1 MGGKRSEPKIAPTAC
16 FADKFPVRLWVLLAF
31 AWAGAVSLHADD
43 GDLDAAIHK
52 AVEILGKYANEKSDT
67 APAEA
72 FQKAKGLAILNILK
86 GGFIFSG
93 SGGTG
98 LVTVKMKNG
107 KWSPPSAISAGGFGV
122 GLQAGG
128 SNIDYVILM
137 NTDEAVEQF
146 SKEGNYR
153 GGVEAEGTA
162 GSEGRN
168 LSAGMAGMS
177 APVTSYS
184 FSEGLFGG
192 VSTSSLAFGVEDDT
206 NEAFYGEKL
215 ESEDILAGRVKK
227 VSASVHQLW
236 RALED
241 TDKKTKV
248 TAAEAEKKAKETKSR
263 K

>member
-1 MGGKRSEPKIAPTAC
+1 MRNAQILAVVVSVFMSTW
-16 FADKFPVRLWVLLAF
+16 VR
-31 AWAGAVSLHADD
+31 GDD
-43 GDLDAAIHK
+43 GDLDKAIDK
-52 AVEILGKYANEKSDT
+52 AVEILGKYSNEKEDT
-67 APAEA
+67 VPAEA
-72 FQKAKGLAILNILK
+72 FQKCKGLAILNVMK
-86 GGFIFSG
+86 AGFIFSG

-98 LVTVKMKNG
+98 LVVVRTKNG

-137 NTDEAVEQF
+137 NSDDAVEQF

-162 GSEGRN
+162 GTEGRN

-206 NEAFYGEKL
+206 NESFYGEKI
-215 ESEDILAGRVKK
+215 ESKDILAGKVKK
-227 VSASVHQLW
+227 VPASVQKLW
-236 RALED
+236 RALEEAD
-241 TDKKTKV
+241 RKTKMAYQN
-248 TAAEAEKKAKETKSR
+248 TQKDQAKKK
-263 K
+263 

>member
-1 MGGKRSEPKIAPTAC
+1 MRNAQILAVVVSVFMSTW
-16 FADKFPVRLWVLLAF
+16 VR
-31 AWAGAVSLHADD
+31 GDD
-43 GDLDAAIHK
+43 VDLDKAIDK
-52 AVEILGKYANEKSDT
+52 AVEILGKYSNEKEDT
-67 APAEA
+67 VPAEA
-72 FQKAKGLAILNILK
+72 FQKCKGLAILNVVK
-86 GGFIFSG
+86 AGFIFSG

-98 LVTVKMKNG
+98 LVVVRTKNG

-137 NTDEAVEQF
+137 NSDDAVEQF

-162 GSEGRN
+162 GTEGRN

-206 NEAFYGEKL
+206 NESFYGEKI
-215 ESEDILAGRVKK
+215 ESKDILAGKVKK
-227 VSASVHQLW
+227 VPSSVQKLW
-236 RALED
+236 RALEEAD
-241 TDKKTKV
+241 RKTKM
-248 TAAEAEKKAKETKSR
+248 AYQNAQKDQAKKK
-263 K
+263 

>member
-1 MGGKRSEPKIAPTAC
+1 MQK
-16 FADKFPVRLWVLLAF
+16 VLLL
-31 AWAGAVSLHADD
+31 GAVVLVLITMGVRGDD
-43 GDLDAAIHK
+43 GDLDKAIDK
-52 AVEILGKYANEKSDT
+52 AVEILDKYASEKDDT

-72 FQKAKGLAILNILK
+72 FQKAKGLAILNVMK
-86 GGFIFSG
+86 AGFIFSG

-137 NTDEAVEQF
+137 NSEEAVEQF

-162 GSEGRN
+162 GTEGRN
-168 LSAGMAGMS
+168 MSAGMAGMS

-206 NEAFYGEKL
+206 NEAFYGQKM
-215 ESEDILAGRVKK
+215 ESKDILAGKVKK
-227 VSASVHQLW
+227 VPASVQKLW
-236 RALED
+236 RALEEAD
-241 TDKKTKV
+241 RKTKV
-248 TAAEAEKKAKETKSR
+248 TYQNAQKDQAKKK
-263 K
+263 

>member
-1 MGGKRSEPKIAPTAC
+1 MRRILMALWLAGFLLEAV
-16 FADKFPVRLWVLLAF
+16 VR
-31 AWAGAVSLHADD
+31 ADD
-43 GDLDAAIHK
+43 GDLDKAIDK
-52 AVEILGKYANEKSDT
+52 AVEILDKYANEKDDT

-72 FQKAKGLAILNILK
+72 FQKAKGLAILNVMK
-86 GGFIFSG
+86 AGFIFSG

-107 KWSPPSAISAGGFGV
+107 KWSPPSAISAGGFGI

-137 NTDEAVEQF
+137 NSDDAVEQF

-162 GSEGRN
+162 GTEGRN

-206 NEAFYGEKL
+206 NESFYGEKM
-215 ESEDILAGRVKK
+215 ESKDILAGKVKK
-227 VSASVHQLW
+227 VPSSVQKLW
-236 RALED
+236 KALDEAD
-241 TDKKTKV
+241 RKTKI
-248 TAAEAEKKAKETKSR
+248 TYQNAQKEGAKKK
-263 K
+263 

>member
-1 MGGKRSEPKIAPTAC
+1 MQK
-16 FADKFPVRLWVLLAF
+16 VLIL
-31 AWAGAVSLHADD
+31 GAAVLGLISTGVLGDD
-43 GDLDAAIHK
+43 GDLDKAIDK
-52 AVEILGKYANEKSDT
+52 SVEILDKYANEKNDT

-72 FQKAKGLAILNILK
+72 FQKAKGLAILNVMK
-86 GGFIFSG
+86 AGFIFSG

-137 NTDEAVEQF
+137 NSEEAVEQF

-162 GSEGRN
+162 GTEGRN

-206 NEAFYGEKL
+206 NESFYGQKM
-215 ESEDILAGRVKK
+215 ESKDILAGNVKK
-227 VSASVHQLW
+227 VPASVQKLW
-236 RALED
+236 KALEEAD
-241 TDKKTKV
+241 RKTKV
-248 TAAEAEKKAKETKSR
+248 TYQNAQKDQAKKK
-263 K
+263 

>member
-1 MGGKRSEPKIAPTAC
+1 MHKI
-16 FADKFPVRLWVLLAF
+16 LAGIL
-31 AWAGAVSLHADD
+31 AAGFTGSATLQADD
-43 GDLDAAIHK
+43 GDLDKAIDQ
-52 AVEILGKYANEKSDT
+52 AVEILDKYANEKSDT

-72 FQKAKGLAILNILK
+72 FQKAKGLAIINIFK
-86 GGFIFSG
+86 GGFILSG

-98 LVTVKMKNG
+98 LITVKMKNG
-107 KWSPPSAISAGGFGV
+107 KWSPPSAISAGGLGV

-137 NTDEAVEQF
+137 NTDDAVEQF

-206 NEAFYGEKL
+206 NESFYGEKL
-215 ESEDILAGRVKK
+215 ESKDILAGKVKK
-227 VSASVHQLW
+227 VPSSVLKLW
-236 RALED
+236 KALEE

-248 TAAEAEKKAKETKSR
+248 TAAEAEKKAKESKE
-263 K
+263 KK

>member
-1 MGGKRSEPKIAPTAC
+1 MQKIIGWMA
-16 FADKFPVRLWVLLAF
+16 FGWVAF
-31 AWAGAVSLHADD
+31 AGMVWADD
-43 GDLDAAIHK
+43 GDLDKSIDK
-52 AVEILGKYANEKSDT
+52 AVEILDKYAGEKDDT

-72 FQKAKGLAILNILK
+72 FQKAKGLAILNVMK
-86 GGFIFSG
+86 AGFIFSG

-137 NTDEAVEQF
+137 NSDDAVEQF

-162 GSEGRN
+162 GTEGRN

-206 NEAFYGEKL
+206 NEAFYGQKL
-215 ESEDILAGRVKK
+215 ESKDILAGKVKK
-227 VSASVHQLW
+227 VPASVQKLW
-236 RALED
+236 RALEEAD
-241 TDKKTKV
+241 RKTKI
-248 TAAEAEKKAKETKSR
+248 TYQNAQKKSATK

>member
-1 MGGKRSEPKIAPTAC
+1 MRCAL
-16 FADKFPVRLWVLLAF
+16 FLAVWITGLF
-31 AWAGAVSLHADD
+31 SLHAEE
-43 GDLDAAIHK
+43 GDLDQAIEK
-52 AVEILGKYANEKSDT
+52 AVEILNKYANEKNDT

-72 FQKAKGLAILNILK
+72 FQKARGLAILNIFK

-93 SGGTG
+93 TGGSG
-98 LVTVKMKNG
+98 LVTVKMKSG

-162 GSEGRN
+162 GAEGRN

-206 NEAFYGEKL
+206 NEAFYGERL
-215 ESEDILAGRVKK
+215 ESKDILEGKVKK
-227 VSASVHQLW
+227 VPPSVHKLW
-236 RALED
+236 KALAE
-241 TDKKTKV
+241 TDQKTKV
-248 TAAEAEKKAKETKSR
+248 IAAQAEQKETKN
-263 K
+263 KK

>member
-1 MGGKRSEPKIAPTAC
+1 M
-16 FADKFPVRLWVLLAF
+16 RLCVFLAF
-31 AWAGAVSLHADD
+31 AWAWAVSLQADD
-43 GDLDAAIHK
+43 GDLDAAIDK
-52 AVEILGKYANEKSDT
+52 AVEILDKYANEKSDT

-72 FQKAKGLAILNILK
+72 FQKAKGLAILSIFK

-107 KWSPPSAISAGGFGV
+107 KWSPPSSISAGGFGV

-137 NTDEAVEQF
+137 NTEEAVEQF

-215 ESEDILAGRVKK
+215 ESKDILAGQIKK
-227 VSASVHQLW
+227 VPASVRKLW
-236 RALED
+236 RALEEA
-241 TDKKTKV
+241 DKKTRV
-248 TAAEAEKKAKETKSR
+248 TAAETEKKAKEGKAE

>member
-1 MGGKRSEPKIAPTAC
+1 MQKHFYGLC
-16 FADKFPVRLWVLLAF
+16 LAVF
-31 AWAGAVSLHADD
+31 LAGSGLQADD
-43 GDLDAAIHK
+43 GDLDKAIDK
-52 AVEILGKYANEKSDT
+52 AVEILNKYANEKSDT

-72 FQKAKGLAILNILK
+72 FQKAKGLAILNIFK

-93 SGGTG
+93 TGGSG

-137 NTDEAVEQF
+137 NTDDAVEQF

-162 GSEGRN
+162 GTEGRN

-206 NEAFYGEKL
+206 NEAFYGEKV
-215 ESEDILAGRVKK
+215 ESKDILEGKVKK
-227 VSASVHQLW
+227 VPSAVQKLW
-236 RALED
+236 KALD
-241 TDKKTKV
+241 DADKKTKV
-248 TAAEAEKKAKETKSR
+248 IAAEAEKKEKESKGTK
-263 K
+263 

>member
-1 MGGKRSEPKIAPTAC
+1 MRNAQILAVVVSVFMSTW
-16 FADKFPVRLWVLLAF
+16 VR
-31 AWAGAVSLHADD
+31 GDD
-43 GDLDAAIHK
+43 GDLDKAIDK
-52 AVEILGKYANEKSDT
+52 AVEILGKYSNEKEDT
-67 APAEA
+67 VPAEA
-72 FQKAKGLAILNILK
+72 FQKCKGLAILNVMK
-86 GGFIFSG
+86 AGFIFSG

-98 LVTVKMKNG
+98 LVVVRTKNG

-137 NTDEAVEQF
+137 NSDEAVEQF

-162 GSEGRN
+162 GTEGRN

-206 NEAFYGEKL
+206 NESFYGEKI
-215 ESEDILAGRVKK
+215 ESKDILAGKVKK
-227 VSASVHQLW
+227 VPASVQKLW
-236 RALED
+236 RALEEAD
-241 TDKKTKV
+241 RKTK
-248 TAAEAEKKAKETKSR
+248 TAYQNAQKDQAKKK
-263 K
+263 

>member
-1 MGGKRSEPKIAPTAC
+1 MSGAITWLAGSA
-16 FADKFPVRLWVLLAF
+16 LW
-31 AWAGAVSLHADD
+31 ADD
-43 GDLDAAIHK
+43 ADLDKAIDK
-52 AVEILGKYANEKSDT
+52 AVEILDKYANEKSDT
-67 APAEA
+67 APAQA
-72 FQKAKGLAILNILK
+72 FQKAKGLAILNIFK

-93 SGGTG
+93 TGGSG

-162 GSEGRN
+162 GAEGRN

-206 NEAFYGEKL
+206 NEAFYGERL
-215 ESEDILAGRVKK
+215 ESKDILEGKVKK
-227 VSASVHQLW
+227 VPSAVHKLW
-236 RALED
+236 KALAE
-241 TDKKTKV
+241 TDQKTKV
-248 TAAEAEKKAKETKSR
+248 IAAQAEKEDSKKK

>member
-1 MGGKRSEPKIAPTAC
+1 MRK
-16 FADKFPVRLWVLLAF
+16 PVAFFRKAMELVRVRNLLAGLF
-31 AWAGAVSLHADD
+31 CLTCAMGSSLRADD
-43 GDLDAAIHK
+43 GDMDKAIDK
-52 AVEILGKYANEKSDT
+52 AVEILEKYANEKSDT

-72 FQKAKGLAILNILK
+72 FQKAKGLAILNVFK

-93 SGGTG
+93 SGGIG

-128 SNIDYVILM
+128 SNIDYVILL
-137 NTDEAVEQF
+137 NTVEAVEQF

-206 NEAFYGEKL
+206 NEDFYGEKL
-215 ESEDILAGRVKK
+215 ESKDILAGKVKK
-227 VSASVHQLW
+227 VPPAVRKLW
-236 RALED
+236 RALEE
-241 TDKKTKV
+241 TDKQTKV
-248 TAAEAEKKAKETKSR
+248 TAAGATEKKQKGKNQ

>member
-1 MGGKRSEPKIAPTAC
+1 MQK
-16 FADKFPVRLWVLLAF
+16 VLIL
-31 AWAGAVSLHADD
+31 GAAVLGLISTRVLGDD
-43 GDLDAAIHK
+43 GDLDKAIDK
-52 AVEILGKYANEKSDT
+52 SVEILDKYANEKNDT

-72 FQKAKGLAILNILK
+72 FQKAKGLAILNVMK
-86 GGFIFSG
+86 AGFIFSG

-137 NTDEAVEQF
+137 NSEEAVEQF

-162 GSEGRN
+162 GTEGRN

-206 NEAFYGEKL
+206 NESFYGQKM
-215 ESEDILAGRVKK
+215 ESKDILAGNVKK
-227 VSASVHQLW
+227 VPASVQKLW
-236 RALED
+236 KALEEAD
-241 TDKKTKV
+241 RKTKA
-248 TAAEAEKKAKETKSR
+248 TYQNAQKDQAKKK
-263 K
+263 

>member
-1 MGGKRSEPKIAPTAC
+1 MMKLIA
-16 FADKFPVRLWVLLAF
+16 WLA
-31 AWAGAVSLHADD
+31 AGAVSLAPLRAEDAD
-43 GDLDAAIHK
+43 LEKAIDK
-52 AVEILGKYANEKSDT
+52 AVEILRKYADEKNDT

-72 FQKAKGLAILNILK
+72 FQKAKGLAILNIFK

-93 SGGTG
+93 TGGSG

-162 GSEGRN
+162 GAEGRN

-206 NEAFYGEKL
+206 NEAFYGEKV
-215 ESEDILAGRVKK
+215 ESKDILEGKVKH
-227 VSASVHQLW
+227 VPSSVNKLW
-236 RALED
+236 KALEEAD
-241 TDKKTKV
+241 QKTKAI
-248 TAAEAEKKAKETKSR
+248 AAQAEKKETKE
-263 K
+263 KK

>member
-1 MGGKRSEPKIAPTAC
+1 MRNAQILAVVVSVFMSTW
-16 FADKFPVRLWVLLAF
+16 VR
-31 AWAGAVSLHADD
+31 GDD
-43 GDLDAAIHK
+43 VDLDKAIDK
-52 AVEILGKYANEKSDT
+52 AVEILGKYSNEKEDT
-67 APAEA
+67 VPAEA
-72 FQKAKGLAILNILK
+72 FQKCKGLAILNVVK
-86 GGFIFSG
+86 AGFIFSG

-98 LVTVKMKNG
+98 LVVVRTKNG

-137 NTDEAVEQF
+137 NSDDAVEQF
-146 SKEGNYR
+146 SKDGNYR

-162 GSEGRN
+162 GTEGRN

-206 NEAFYGEKL
+206 NESFYGEKI
-215 ESEDILAGRVKK
+215 ESKDILAGKVKK
-227 VSASVHQLW
+227 VPSSVQKLW
-236 RALED
+236 RALEEAD
-241 TDKKTKV
+241 RKTKM
-248 TAAEAEKKAKETKSR
+248 AYQNAQKDQAKKK
-263 K
+263 

>member
-1 MGGKRSEPKIAPTAC
+1 MAPLELVGMA
-16 FADKFPVRLWVLLAF
+16 KLLVGILLLWGSMENLLR
-31 AWAGAVSLHADD
+31 ADD
-43 GDLDAAIHK
+43 GDLDKAIDK
-52 AVEILGKYANEKSDT
+52 AVEILAKYANEKSDT

-72 FQKAKGLAILNILK
+72 FQKAKGLAILNIFK

-93 SGGTG
+93 TGGSG

-137 NTDEAVEQF
+137 NTDDAVEQF

-162 GSEGRN
+162 GTEGRN

-206 NEAFYGEKL
+206 NESFYGEKV
-215 ESEDILAGRVKK
+215 ESKDILAGKVKK
-227 VSASVHQLW
+227 IPSSVQKLW
-236 RALED
+236 RALEEA
-241 TDKKTKV
+241 DKKTKV
-248 TAAEAEKKAKETKSR
+248 IAAEAAKREKEPKEKK
-263 K
+263 

>member
-1 MGGKRSEPKIAPTAC
+1 MHKTFCLTAL
-16 FADKFPVRLWVLLAF
+16 LWV
-31 AWAGAVSLHADD
+31 AGWGMVWADD
-43 GDLDAAIHK
+43 GDLDKSIDK
-52 AVEILGKYANEKSDT
+52 AVEILDKYANEKDDT

-72 FQKAKGLAILNILK
+72 FQKAKGLAILNIMK
-86 GGFIFSG
+86 AGFIFSG

-107 KWSPPSAISAGGFGV
+107 KWSPPSAISAGGFGI

-137 NTDEAVEQF
+137 NSDDAVEQF

-162 GSEGRN
+162 GTEGRN

-206 NEAFYGEKL
+206 NESFYGEKM
-215 ESEDILAGRVKK
+215 ESKDILAGKIKK
-227 VSASVHQLW
+227 VPPSVQKLW
-236 RALED
+236 KALDEAD
-241 TDKKTKV
+241 RKTKI
-248 TAAEAEKKAKETKSR
+248 TYQNALREGAKKK
-263 K
+263 

>member
-1 MGGKRSEPKIAPTAC
+1 MLSMQK
-16 FADKFPVRLWVLLAF
+16 VLLL
-31 AWAGAVSLHADD
+31 GSVVLVLITMGVRGDD
-43 GDLDAAIHK
+43 GDLDKAIDK
-52 AVEILGKYANEKSDT
+52 AVEILDKYASEKDDT

-72 FQKAKGLAILNILK
+72 FQKAKGLAILNVMK
-86 GGFIFSG
+86 AGFIFSG

-137 NTDEAVEQF
+137 NSEEAVEQF

-162 GSEGRN
+162 GTEGRN
-168 LSAGMAGMS
+168 MSAGMAGMS

-206 NEAFYGEKL
+206 NESFYGQKM
-215 ESEDILAGRVKK
+215 ESKDILAGKVKN
-227 VSASVHQLW
+227 VPASVQKLW
-236 RALED
+236 KALEEAD
-241 TDKKTKV
+241 RKTKV
-248 TAAEAEKKAKETKSR
+248 TYQNAQKDQAKKK
-263 K
+263 

>member
-1 MGGKRSEPKIAPTAC
+1 MHKTFSLAAL
-16 FADKFPVRLWVLLAF
+16 LWLAGVGMV
-31 AWAGAVSLHADD
+31 WADD
-43 GDLDAAIHK
+43 GDLDKSIDK
-52 AVEILGKYANEKSDT
+52 AVEIMDKYANEKDDT

-72 FQKAKGLAILNILK
+72 FQKAKGLAILNVMK
-86 GGFIFSG
+86 AGFIFSG

-107 KWSPPSAISAGGFGV
+107 KWSPPSAISAGGFGI

-137 NTDEAVEQF
+137 NSDDAVEQF

-162 GSEGRN
+162 GTEGRN

-184 FSEGLFGG
+184 FSEGLLGG

-206 NEAFYGEKL
+206 NESFYGEKM
-215 ESEDILAGRVKK
+215 ESKDILAGKVKK
-227 VSASVHQLW
+227 VPSSVQKLW
-236 RALED
+236 KALDEAD
-241 TDKKTKV
+241 RKTKI
-248 TAAEAEKKAKETKSR
+248 TYQNAQKEGAKKK
-263 K
+263 

>member
-1 MGGKRSEPKIAPTAC
+1 MELGGMQRVLAA
-16 FADKFPVRLWVLLAF
+16 VLWLTCV
-31 AWAGAVSLHADD
+31 AGDPLRADD
-43 GDLDAAIHK
+43 GDLDKAIDK
-52 AVEILGKYANEKSDT
+52 AVEILEKYANEKSDT

-72 FQKAKGLAILNILK
+72 FQKAKGLAILNVFK

-93 SGGTG
+93 SGGVG
-98 LVTVKMKNG
+98 LITVKMKNG

-128 SNIDYVILM
+128 SNIDYMILL
-137 NTDEAVEQF
+137 NTDEAVEEF

-168 LSAGMAGMS
+168 LTAGMAGMS

-206 NEAFYGEKL
+206 NESFYGKKL
-215 ESEDILAGRVKK
+215 ESRDILAGKVKK
-227 VSASVHQLW
+227 MPSSVRKLW
-236 RALED
+236 RALEE

-248 TAAEAEKKAKETKSR
+248 IAAEAAGKNQKGKKKK
-263 K
+263 

>member
-1 MGGKRSEPKIAPTAC
+1 M
-16 FADKFPVRLWVLLAF
+16 DK
-31 AWAGAVSLHADD
+31 
-43 GDLDAAIHK
+43 AIDK
-52 AVEILGKYANEKSDT
+52 AVQILDRYANEKSDT
-67 APAEA
+67 APAQA
-72 FQKAKGLAILNILK
+72 FQKAKGLAILNVFK

-93 SGGTG
+93 TGGTG
-98 LVTVKMKNG
+98 LVTVKLKNG

-137 NTDEAVEQF
+137 NTEEAVEQF

-206 NEAFYGEKL
+206 NESFYGEKM
-215 ESEDILAGRVKK
+215 ESKDILAGK
-227 VSASVHQLW
+227 VRKVPVSVHKLW
-236 RALED
+236 KALEE

-248 TAAEAEKKAKETKSR
+248 TAAEAEKKAKDSKEK

>member
-1 MGGKRSEPKIAPTAC
+1 MHKIL
-16 FADKFPVRLWVLLAF
+16 RLFLSAVF
-31 AWAGAVSLHADD
+31 AGASILQADD
-43 GDLDAAIHK
+43 GDLDKAIDK
-52 AVEILGKYANEKSDT
+52 AVGILNKYGNEKSDT

-72 FQKAKGLAILNILK
+72 FQKAKGLAILNVFK

-128 SNIDYVILM
+128 SNIDYVILL
-137 NTDEAVEQF
+137 NTDEAVEEF
-146 SKEGNYR
+146 AKEGNYR

-206 NEAFYGEKL
+206 NESFYGEKL
-215 ESEDILAGRVKK
+215 ESKDILAGKVKRVP
-227 VSASVHQLW
+227 SAVQKLW
-236 RALED
+236 RALDE

-248 TAAEAEKKAKETKSR
+248 TAADAEKKAKESKG
-263 K
+263 KP

>member
-1 MGGKRSEPKIAPTAC
+1 MQK
-16 FADKFPVRLWVLLAF
+16 VLIL
-31 AWAGAVSLHADD
+31 GAAVLGLISTGVLGDD
-43 GDLDAAIHK
+43 GDLDKAIDK
-52 AVEILGKYANEKSDT
+52 SVEILDKYANEKNDT

-72 FQKAKGLAILNILK
+72 FQKAKGLAILNVMK
-86 GGFIFSG
+86 AGFIFSG

-137 NTDEAVEQF
+137 NSEEAVEQF

-162 GSEGRN
+162 GTEGRN

-206 NEAFYGEKL
+206 NESFYGQKM
-215 ESEDILAGRVKK
+215 ESKDILAGNVKK
-227 VSASVHQLW
+227 VPASVQKLW
-236 RALED
+236 RALEEAD
-241 TDKKTKV
+241 RKTKV
-248 TAAEAEKKAKETKSR
+248 TYQNAQKDQAKKK
-263 K
+263 

>member
-1 MGGKRSEPKIAPTAC
+1 MRCAL
-16 FADKFPVRLWVLLAF
+16 FLAVWITGLF
-31 AWAGAVSLHADD
+31 SLHAEE
-43 GDLDAAIHK
+43 GDLDQAIEK
-52 AVEILGKYANEKSDT
+52 AVEILNKYANEKNDT

-72 FQKAKGLAILNILK
+72 FQKARGLAILNIFK

-93 SGGTG
+93 TGGSG
-98 LVTVKMKNG
+98 LVTVKMKSG

-162 GSEGRN
+162 GAEGRN

-192 VSTSSLAFGVEDDT
+192 VSTSSLAFGVDDDT
-206 NEAFYGEKL
+206 NEAFYGERL
-215 ESEDILAGRVKK
+215 ESQDILEGQVRK
-227 VSASVHQLW
+227 VPPSVHMLW
-236 RALED
+236 KALAE
-241 TDKKTKV
+241 TDQKTKV
-248 TAAEAEKKAKETKSR
+248 ITAQAEQKETKN
-263 K
+263 KK

>member
-1 MGGKRSEPKIAPTAC
+1 MHKVLAI
-16 FADKFPVRLWVLLAF
+16 LLA
-31 AWAGAVSLHADD
+31 AGWSAEATLKAED
-43 GDLDAAIHK
+43 GDLDKAIDK
-52 AVEILGKYANEKSDT
+52 AVEILDKYANEKGDT

-72 FQKAKGLAILNILK
+72 FQKAKGLAILNVFK

-98 LVTVKMKNG
+98 LITMKMKNG
-107 KWSPPSAISAGGFGV
+107 KWSPPSAISAGGFGI

-128 SNIDYVILM
+128 SHIDYLILM
-137 NTDEAVEQF
+137 NTDEAMEQF

-206 NEAFYGEKL
+206 NESFYGEKM
-215 ESEDILAGRVKK
+215 ESKNILAGRVKK
-227 VSASVHQLW
+227 VPASVHKLW
-236 RALED
+236 KALEE
-241 TDKKTKV
+241 TDKKTKL
-248 TAAEAEKKAKETKSR
+248 TAASAEKKAKEK

>member
-1 MGGKRSEPKIAPTAC
+1 MRKVLILAAVYLLFIAAW
-16 FADKFPVRLWVLLAF
+16 VR
-31 AWAGAVSLHADD
+31 GDD
-43 GDLDAAIHK
+43 GDLDKAIDK
-52 AVEILGKYANEKSDT
+52 AVEILGKYSNEKEDT
-67 APAEA
+67 VPAEA
-72 FQKAKGLAILNILK
+72 FQKCKGLAILNVMK
-86 GGFIFSG
+86 AGFIFSG

-98 LVTVKMKNG
+98 LIVVRTKNN

-137 NTDEAVEQF
+137 NSDEAVEQF
-146 SKEGNYR
+146 SKEGNFR

-162 GSEGRN
+162 GTEGRN

-206 NEAFYGEKL
+206 NESFYGEKV
-215 ESEDILAGRVKK
+215 ESKDILAGKVKK
-227 VSASVHQLW
+227 VPTSVQKLW
-236 RALED
+236 KALEEAD
-241 TDKKTKV
+241 RKTKI
-248 TAAEAEKKAKETKSR
+248 AYENAQKNNPSKK
-263 K
+263 

>member
-1 MGGKRSEPKIAPTAC
+1 M
-16 FADKFPVRLWVLLAF
+16 DK
-31 AWAGAVSLHADD
+31 
-43 GDLDAAIHK
+43 AIDK
-52 AVEILGKYANEKSDT
+52 AVQILDRYANEKSDT

-72 FQKAKGLAILNILK
+72 FQKAKGLAILNVFK

-93 SGGTG
+93 TGGTG
-98 LVTVKMKNG
+98 LVTVKLKNG

-137 NTDEAVEQF
+137 NTEEAVEQF

-206 NEAFYGEKL
+206 NESFYGEKM
-215 ESEDILAGRVKK
+215 ESKDILAGK
-227 VSASVHQLW
+227 VRKVPVSVHKLW
-236 RALED
+236 KALEE

-248 TAAEAEKKAKETKSR
+248 TAAEAEKKAKDSKEK

>member
-1 MGGKRSEPKIAPTAC
+1 MQKRFI
-16 FADKFPVRLWVLLAF
+16 LAATLSVF
-31 AWAGAVSLHADD
+31 MPMFVQGDE
-43 GDLDAAIHK
+43 GDLDKAMGKAI
-52 AVEILGKYANEKSDT
+52 EILEKYTAEKEDT
-67 APAEA
+67 VPAEA
-72 FQKAKGLAILNILK
+72 FQKCKGLAILNVVK
-86 GGFIFSG
+86 AGFIFSG

-98 LVTVKMKNG
+98 LIVVRTKNG

-137 NTDEAVEQF
+137 NSEEAVEQF

-162 GSEGRN
+162 GTEGRN

-206 NEAFYGEKL
+206 NESFYGEKV
-215 ESEDILAGRVKK
+215 ESKDILAGKVKK
-227 VSASVHQLW
+227 VPSSVQKLW
-236 RALED
+236 RALEEAD
-241 TDKKTKV
+241 RKTKV
-248 TAAEAEKKAKETKSR
+248 TFQNAQKHQTKKK
-263 K
+263 

>member
-1 MGGKRSEPKIAPTAC
+1 
-16 FADKFPVRLWVLLAF
+16 LLAC
-31 AWAGAVSLHADD
+31 WAVVLSSLRAED
-43 GDLDAAIHK
+43 GDLDKAIDK

-72 FQKAKGLAILNILK
+72 FQKAKGLAILNIFK

-98 LVTVKMKNG
+98 LITVKMKNG

-128 SNIDYVILM
+128 SNIDYMILM

-162 GSEGRN
+162 GSEGRD

-206 NEAFYGEKL
+206 NEAFYGERL
-215 ESEDILAGRVKK
+215 ESKDILAGKVKK
-227 VSASVHQLW
+227 APASVQKLW
-236 RALED
+236 KALEE
-241 TDKKTKV
+241 TDRKTKV
-248 TAAEAEKKAKETKSR
+248 TAADAEKKAKGSQDKP
-263 K
+263 

>member
-1 MGGKRSEPKIAPTAC
+1 M
-16 FADKFPVRLWVLLAF
+16 DK
-31 AWAGAVSLHADD
+31 
-43 GDLDAAIHK
+43 AIDK
-52 AVEILGKYANEKSDT
+52 AVQILDRYANEKSDT
-67 APAEA
+67 APAQA
-72 FQKAKGLAILNILK
+72 FQKAKGLAILNVFK

-93 SGGTG
+93 TGGTG
-98 LVTVKMKNG
+98 LVTVKLKNG

-137 NTDEAVEQF
+137 NTEEAVEQF

-206 NEAFYGEKL
+206 NESFYGEKM
-215 ESEDILAGRVKK
+215 ESKDILAGK
-227 VSASVHQLW
+227 VRKVPVSVHKLW
-236 RALED
+236 KALEE

-248 TAAEAEKKAKETKSR
+248 TAAEAEKKAKDSK
-263 K
+263 KKK

>member
-1 MGGKRSEPKIAPTAC
+1 MQKY
-16 FADKFPVRLWVLLAF
+16 FLFLLMTGCL
-31 AWAGAVSLHADD
+31 AGLELRADD
-43 GDLDAAIHK
+43 GDLDKAIDK
-52 AVEILGKYANEKSDT
+52 AVEILNKYADEKSDT

-72 FQKAKGLAILNILK
+72 FQKARGLAILNIFK

-93 SGGTG
+93 TGGSG

-137 NTDEAVEQF
+137 NTDDAVEQF
-146 SKEGNYR
+146 AKEGNYR

-162 GSEGRN
+162 GTEGRN

-215 ESEDILAGRVKK
+215 ESKDILEGKVKRVPPPVQK
-227 VSASVHQLW
+227 LW
-236 RALED
+236 RALEE

-248 TAAEAEKKAKETKSR
+248 IAAEAARQEKESKEKK
-263 K
+263 

>member
-1 MGGKRSEPKIAPTAC
+1 MRMY
-16 FADKFPVRLWVLLAF
+16 KFLAVMV
-31 AWAGAVSLHADD
+31 AASWLTESILRAED
-43 GDLDAAIHK
+43 GDLDKAIDK
-52 AVEILGKYANEKSDT
+52 AVEILDKYANETSDT

-72 FQKAKGLAILNILK
+72 FQKAKGLAIINIFK

-137 NTDEAVEQF
+137 NTEDAVEQF
-146 SKEGNYR
+146 SKEGNFR

-168 LSAGMAGMS
+168 LSAGMAGLS

-192 VSTSSLAFGVEDDT
+192 VSSSSLAFGVEDDT
-206 NEAFYGEKL
+206 NEAFYGDKL
-215 ESEDILAGRVKK
+215 ESKDILAGKVKK
-227 VSASVHQLW
+227 VPSSVRKLW
-236 RALED
+236 KALEE
-241 TDKKTKV
+241 TEKKTKI
-248 TAAEAEKKAKETKSR
+248 TAAEAGKKAKEK

>member
-1 MGGKRSEPKIAPTAC
+1 MQKVLIFGAAVLVLITTG
-16 FADKFPVRLWVLLAF
+16 VR
-31 AWAGAVSLHADD
+31 GDD
-43 GDLDAAIHK
+43 GDLDKAIDKAA
-52 AVEILGKYANEKSDT
+52 EILDKYANEKNDT

-72 FQKAKGLAILNILK
+72 FQKAKGLAILNVMK
-86 GGFIFSG
+86 AGFIFSG

-107 KWSPPSAISAGGFGV
+107 KWSLPSAISAGGFGV

-137 NTDEAVEQF
+137 NSDEAVEQF

-162 GSEGRN
+162 GTEGRN

-206 NEAFYGEKL
+206 NESFYGQKL
-215 ESEDILAGRVKK
+215 ESKDILAGKVKK
-227 VSASVHQLW
+227 VPGSVQKLW
-236 RALED
+236 KALEEAD
-241 TDKKTKV
+241 RKTKV
-248 TAAEAEKKAKETKSR
+248 TYQNAQKDQAKR

>member
-1 MGGKRSEPKIAPTAC
+1 MRKILALILSVG
-16 FADKFPVRLWVLLAF
+16 FAGSSILQ
-31 AWAGAVSLHADD
+31 ADD
-43 GDLDAAIHK
+43 GDLDKAIDK
-52 AVEILGKYANEKSDT
+52 AVEILDKYANEKSDT

-72 FQKAKGLAILNILK
+72 FQKAKGLAIINIFK

-128 SNIDYVILM
+128 SNIDYVVLM

-146 SKEGNYR
+146 SKEGNFR

-206 NEAFYGEKL
+206 NEAFYGERL
-215 ESEDILAGRVKK
+215 ESQDILAGKLKK
-227 VSASVHQLW
+227 VPASVQKLW
-236 RALED
+236 KALEE
-241 TDKKTKV
+241 TEKKTKV
-248 TAAEAEKKAKETKSR
+248 TAAGAEKKAKESKD
-263 K
+263 KK